1 MMMMFPL
8 LQGLGRPQYVYIYI
22 HIIYLP
28 GKPSGR
34 EVLVQTKIPIAFHL
48 PNSECRTRTA
58 IVALERF
65 FLGLFAPKPN
75 SRLKK
80 MTKTEP
86 YNTENCQSFEDP
98 KLVDGFN
105 PFETYARQIG
115 SSPQGSG

>member
-1 MMMMFPL
+1 MC
-8 LQGLGRPQYVYIYI
+8 VYIYTYY
-22 HIIYLP
+22 IISLP
-28 GKPSGR
+28 GKPWGR

-48 PNSECRTRTA
+48 PNSECRTRTV

-86 YNTENCQSFEDP
+86 YNTENCQSFEDT
-98 KLVDGFN
+98 KLVGGWTN

-115 SSPQGSG
+115 SSPQGSGWK